1 MPRLVF
7 DIETIGEDWNQLD
20 ETTQHLLTRW
30 IEKEFA
36 AGDEYDSALEDL
48 KQGLGFSPLT
58 GRVVAIGVL
67 DVDKNQ
73 GAVYFDTA
81 GNSGKEIKE
90 GNFILKSM
98 TEKEMLE
105 AFWQGAEK
113 YTEFISYNGRGFD
126 APFLAIRSA
135 VHGIRPTRN
144 LLEGRYPYQQRDC
157 RHVDL
162 QDELTFYGATQ
173 RKGGLHLWSRAFG
186 IKSPKADG
194 TTGDD
199 VARLFKEG
207 KYEDIARYNTGD
219 LLATKELYERWEKY
233 VKF

>member
-7 DIETIGEDWNQLD
+7 DIETVGEDWDELD
-20 ETTQHLLTRW
+20 ETTRHLLTRW

-36 AGDEYDSALEDL
+36 AGDKYDSALEDL

-58 GRVVAIGVL
+58 GKIVAIGVL

-73 GAVYFDTA
+73 GAVYFDAQGKTV
-81 GNSGKEIKE
+81 KEIKE
-90 GNFILKSM
+90 GNFMLKPM
-98 TEKEMLE
+98 AEKEMLK
-105 AFWQGAEK
+105 AFWQSAEK

-173 RKGGLHLWSRAFG
+173 RKGGLHMWSRAFG
-186 IKSPKADG
+186 IRSPKAGG

-219 LLATKELYERWEKY
+219 LLATKELYERWGKY